1 MVHQQGTG
9 VGQIQKRKTDIKTL
23 KKEYG
28 DVRGSVPYWANEYRD
43 RAALNPPD
51 TNTIGQNIQ
60 KIKRK
65 RCF

>member
-1 MVHQQGTG
+1 M
-9 VGQIQKRKTDIKTL
+9 QKGKTYIKNA
-23 KKEYG
+23 KNVYG

-51 TNTIGQNIQ
+51 TNNIGQNIQ

-65 RCF
+65 RSS

>member
-1 MVHQQGTG
+1 MSERG
-9 VGQIQKRKTDIKTL
+9 TDIKTL
-23 KKEYG
+23 KMVYG
-28 DVRGSVPYWANEYRD
+28 DVRGSVRHSMAKYRD

-51 TNTIGQNIQ
+51 TNTIGQNIL